1 MYPAGSAY
9 DFSFENATDPASW
22 PNPSDVEFVCTRVFP
37 PASPLPPVPLLT

>member
-37 PASPLPPVPLLT
+37 PPLPSPLCAC